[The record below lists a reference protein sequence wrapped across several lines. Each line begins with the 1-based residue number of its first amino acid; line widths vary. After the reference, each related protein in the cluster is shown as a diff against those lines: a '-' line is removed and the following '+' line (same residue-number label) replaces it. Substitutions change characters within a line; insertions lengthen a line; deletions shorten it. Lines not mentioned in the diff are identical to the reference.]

1 MGAMRGSK
9 QESSW
14 CCRQPQETGGSCYS
28 LARSD
33 RNTENQGWV
42 YPVPGMVF
50 VVPVVFF
57 FLGRVFV
64 VPTKVC
70 LVHTVFWVPA
80 WVFWV
85 PTNLRS
91 RACSEHI

>member
-1 MGAMRGSK
+1 MMGAMRGSK

-57 FLGRVFV
+57 FSREGVCGSHKGVSGSHGVLG
-64 VPTKVC
+64 
-70 LVHTVFWVPA
+70 
-80 WVFWV
+80 
-85 PTNLRS
+85 S
-91 RACSEHI
+91 RLGVLGSHQSTIASLQ